1 VAVVHLRV
9 EGRVQGV
16 GFRWFVRQQAE
27 SLGLAG
33 WVRNTNDGAVE
44 VAAQGEPHAIESLV
58 SVAGQGPP
66 GSVVTSVAHLAP
78 TAGGEYPNPFRILT

>member
-1 VAVVHLRV
+1 M
-9 EGRVQGV
+9 QGV

-33 WVRNTNDGAVE
+33 WIRNTNDGAVE
-44 VAAQGEPHAIESLV
+44 VAAQGEAHAIEKLV

-66 GSVVTSVAHLAP
+66 GSVVTSVAHLVP
-78 TAGGEYPNPFRILT
+78 PAGAEYPNPFRILT